1 MPRVP
6 VPLTWKRKQF
16 AVLEP
21 MGMVDRLYA
30 LAVTGFVAGPFAVYS
45 SPYGAGP
52 HTLIHLPSQT
62 KIIDLRLQS
71 ACKDAA
77 EKFAALDIN
86 WWTCIREEVIGPD
99 TQEIRNI
106 YDRLKPHS
114 WVYREERKAGD
125 P

>member
-6 VPLTWKRKQF
+6 TPLTWKRRQF

-30 LAVTGFVAGPFAVYS
+30 VAVTGFVAGPFAVYS
-45 SPYGAGP
+45 PPYGP

-86 WWTCIREEVIGPD
+86 WWTCIPSEVIGPD

-106 YDRLKPHS
+106 YDRLKPGS
-114 WVYREERKAGD
+114 FIYREDRKED
-125 P
+125 DR